1 MYIYLK
7 GKKKKKKAPMVK
19 CNTFLVI
26 QIKAQLKC
34 EAV

>member
-7 GKKKKKKAPMVK
+7 GKKKKAPMVK
-19 CNTFLVI
+19 CNAFLVI